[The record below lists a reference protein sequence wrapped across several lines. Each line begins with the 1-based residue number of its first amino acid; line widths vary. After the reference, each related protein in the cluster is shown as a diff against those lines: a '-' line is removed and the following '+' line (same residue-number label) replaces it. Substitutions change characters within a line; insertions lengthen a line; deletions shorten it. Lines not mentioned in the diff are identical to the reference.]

1 MPQSVATPEHDLLTR
16 SVKELTRLT
25 GCPVAFGGLTTAEG
39 TPLTAFS
46 GAQVHSLDGVLIQ
59 PARGCGG
66 LAAVDR
72 KPVAATNYRESSTI
86 THHYDRE
93 VTAEGIVSLLAVPV
107 VVDGR
112 VRAILYGGHRV
123 ATQFGDGIVRDTL
136 KVSKALAWEL
146 SVADEVNRRLALL
159 ETEGAELA
167 KSDPLSADRLELRE
181 LYAEL
186 RELGRAVNDPEIARR
201 LDDVSRRILPHGMS
215 VSVPTPLSPRE
226 LDMLAQVALG
236 KRNGQ
241 IAAQLALSETT
252 VKSYLSTAMRKLNAS
267 TRYEAVITARR
278 AGLLP

>member
-25 GCPVAFGGLTTAEG
+25 GCPVAFGGLTTTEG

-59 PARGCGG
+59 PTRGCGG